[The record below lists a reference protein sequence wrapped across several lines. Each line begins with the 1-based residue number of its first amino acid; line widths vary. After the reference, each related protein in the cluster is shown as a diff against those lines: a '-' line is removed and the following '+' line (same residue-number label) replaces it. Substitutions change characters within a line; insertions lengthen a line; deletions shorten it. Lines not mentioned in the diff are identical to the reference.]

1 MRILLV
7 STNFNKY
14 QGRERYTLEL
24 VKQFIKEHEVH
35 LLTAN
40 YDYKPIPNLIVHK
53 KPLIKK
59 PFWLQLLTTYYFN
72 TKWAQRIK
80 KEFNIVPIVIGDQ
93 SAEFIQD
100 LSNVLA
106 QIYDGRIILIISS
119 DLSHFHSKKKAFEL
133 DKIVVDRINNM
144 EFPELYNDLANNNCE
159 ACGGGGIV
167 ALLEC
172 ADIIGDYKAE
182 VLSHTDSGDVSNDNS
197 SVVGYLSAVI
207 YSN

>member
-1 MRILLV
+1 M
-7 STNFNKY
+7 
-14 QGRERYTLEL
+14 
-24 VKQFIKEHEVH
+24 
-35 LLTAN
+35 
-40 YDYKPIPNLIVHK
+40 K
-53 KPLIKK
+53 KTKK
-59 PFWLQLLTTYYFN
+59 S
-72 TKWAQRIK
+72 KI
-80 KEFNIVPIVIGDQ
+80 
-93 SAEFIQD
+93 
-100 LSNVLA
+100 NVLVVGGA
-106 QIYDGRIILIISS
+106 GYIGGAVTDILMERNIPFTVYDNLLYEHQYFKLVNFVYGDIRDTKKLKKLLPYYTHVIWLAAIVGDAACQIRPELTIEINQKSIQWLSKNYDGRIILIISS